1 MFEKILVPI
10 DGSKDA
16 QRAAQQAVDIADKYK
31 SSITLLHVINPVQL
45 TGLGGLQEP
54 PMIVG
59 GMVESLSQAGEAI
72 LQNAMEDLGA
82 GAVKVS
88 TQLLWGVPDRV
99 IIDLAREQGFGLIVM
114 GSRGLG
120 AITGL
125 LLGSVSDRVVNHSPC
140 PVLIVK

>member
-1 MFEKILVPI
+1 MFEKILVPV
-10 DGSKDA
+10 DGSKDSR
-16 QRAAQQAVDIADKYK
+16 RAAQQAVDIADKYN

-59 GMVESLSQAGEAI
+59 GMVESLTEAGEAI
-72 LQNAMEDLGA
+72 LQNAREELGT
-82 GAVKVS
+82 GAKIVS

-99 IIDLAREQGFGLIVM
+99 IIDLAKEQGFGLIVM

-140 PVLIVK
+140 PVLIIK